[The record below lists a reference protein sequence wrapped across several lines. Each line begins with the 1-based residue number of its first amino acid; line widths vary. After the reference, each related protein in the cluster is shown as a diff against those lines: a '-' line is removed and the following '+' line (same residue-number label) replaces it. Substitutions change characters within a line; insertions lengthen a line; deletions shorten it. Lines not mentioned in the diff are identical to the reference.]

1 MIRRF
6 TPRNTQI
13 LQWDGF
19 HLGHLGDENSNQ
31 PEAMLKLTRNSTELA
46 FLEPI
51 SFFFLFWCEYV
62 LQLR

>member
-19 HLGHLGDENSNQ
+19 HRGQLGDENSNQ
-31 PEAMLKLTRNSTELA
+31 PEAMLKLTRNSTELQ

-51 SFFFLFWCEYV
+51 SFLFCFGANTYFN
-62 LQLR
+62 